1 MRNVLII
8 VVFLCFGC
16 TPKIS
21 QENISLLEGYWVIE
35 EALAPNGESRPYLG
49 VVEVDYFQLSNQKGI
64 RKKITPTFGN
74 QLSST
79 NDELAF
85 SINFT
90 AIKCYISYSKGEHDW
105 QEEIITLTN
114 ERLELKDSRG
124 VVFRY
129 KRYLP

>member
-1 MRNVLII
+1 MRNVFII
-8 VVFLCFGC
+8 IFFLCFGC
-16 TPKIS
+16 S
-21 QENISLLEGYWVIE
+21 SRVNQESISLLEGYWVIE
-35 EALAPNGESRPYLG
+35 QALAPNGESRPYLG

-85 SINFT
+85 TINFT
-90 AIKCYISYSKGEHDW
+90 KTKTYISYSKGGHDW